1 MGVINGK
8 VKGGFTVD
16 IDSIRAF
23 LPGSLIDVRPIRETT
38 HLEGKE
44 LEFKVIKLDQK
55 RNNVVVSRRAV
66 MESANSAEREEL
78 LQNLQEG
85 QSVKGV
91 VKNLTD
97 YGAFVDLG
105 GVDGL
110 LHITDMAWKRIKHPS
125 EIVEVGQELD
135 VKILKFDRERNRVS
149 LGLKQLGEDPWVQ
162 ITGRYPEGSR
172 VVAKVTNLTD
182 YGCFAEIEEGVE
194 GLVHVS
200 EMDEV
205 EVMVLDID
213 EERRRISLGIKQ
225 CTRNPWDAFADDHAK
240 GDKISGSIKSITDFG
255 IFIGLEGSIDGLV
268 HLSDISW
275 NETGEEAVRNYKKG
289 DEIETVILSID
300 PERERI
306 SLGIKQL
313 EEDAFSLY
321 VSDNDRGSLVTG
333 KVTEVDA
340 KGAVIKLSD
349 EVDGYLKAAD
359 ISFDRV
365 DDARSELNVGDSVE
379 AKVINVDR
387 KTRALGLS
395 IKAKDIDDEKE
406 AVASLKEQ
414 DESSSPGT
422 IGDLIKAQMDD
433 Q

>member
-1 MGVINGK
+1 
-8 VKGGFTVD
+8 
-16 IDSIRAF
+16 
-23 LPGSLIDVRPIRETT
+23 
-38 HLEGKE
+38 
-44 LEFKVIKLDQK
+44 
-55 RNNVVVSRRAV
+55 

-200 EMDEV
+200 EMDWTNKNVHPSKIVQLGDEI

-406 AVASLKEQ
+406 AVSSLKEQ